1 MEMRGE
7 GEHSAVSCQSRGKR
21 KERRGRLGREKEG
34 KGGGGPV
41 ERDVERSRMEPGGW
55 QLRTSSGNR

>member
-7 GEHSAVSCQSRGKR
+7 GERSAVSCQSKGKR

-34 KGGGGPV
+34 KVGGPV
-41 ERDVERSRMEPGGW
+41 ERDVERSRMEPGGR